1 MIIGVTQIPT
11 ITKIPITPT
20 AFFNIP
26 AHPITASVASPK
38 IFPTT
43 GITVDTAAF
52 VVFAVTPSTVS
63 VILPSSDN
71 TVTNNIVEDTLA
83 SLEENTTII
92 EPVKEDMVIE
102 TDTPKVE
109 KVNKKSEKN
118 SSQEVLITP
127 VSPEISVAQETT
139 INKPKENS
147 IPNLNDKPIEDTQ
160 TQVETIPTEEYRYN
174 DSMTQTI
181 VNIINNNP
189 SSYMLQDGYT
199 VLIDSSIV
207 TLTNQF
213 TFTEQRVI
221 NKISQKAGTIR
232 VYAQD
237 YYFNGEFLF
246 TECYI
251 Y

>member
-1 MIIGVTQIPT
+1 MKKIKCKIIVCILILIVLMMTCLGIIYKNKLTNT
-11 ITKIPITPT
+11 EEEN
-20 AFFNIP
+20 NISE
-26 AHPITASVASPK
+26 IEK
-38 IFPTT
+38 NIEF
-43 GITVDTAAF
+43 
-52 VVFAVTPSTVS
+52 
-63 VILPSSDN
+63 DN
-71 TVTNNIVEDTLA
+71 TVTNNIVENTLA

-118 SSQEVLITP
+118 SSQEDLITP

-147 IPNLNDKPIEDTQ
+147 NNIPNLNDKPIEDTQ

-213 TFTEQRVI
+213 TYTEQRVI

-237 YYFNGEFLF
+237 YYFNGEILF